1 MTGQQTL
8 EQIGKSRVVAVLVI
22 DRVENAVPLAKAL
35 IDGGVNA
42 MELTLRTDAAIGSL
56 RAIKAEVPE
65 MIAGIGTILTVNQ
78 VREVS
83 LAGAV
88 FGVAPGVN
96 RKVIEEARAL
106 GLPFAPGVVTPSD
119 VEKALEYDLRILKF
133 FPAEPSGGLAY
144 LKSMNAPYA
153 HLNVKYMPLGGINLQ
168 NMRSYLEDPMILA
181 IGGSWLAESKLI
193 QKQDWKAITENA
205 RRASEIAREVT
216 GGPLCQCK

>member
-1 MTGQQTL
+1 MAEQQIL
-8 EQIGKSRVVAVLVI
+8 EQIGKNRVIAVLVI
-22 DRVENAVPLAKAL
+22 DRVQDAVPLAKAL
-35 IDGGVNA
+35 IEGGVNA
-42 MELTLRTDAAIGSL
+42 MELTLRTAAAIDSL

-65 MIAGIGTILTVNQ
+65 MTAGIGTILTVNQ
-78 VREVS
+78 LREVCR
-83 LAGAV
+83 AGAA

-153 HLNVKYMPLGGINLQ
+153 HLGLKYMPLGGINLQ
-168 NMRSYLEDPMILA
+168 NMGHYLEDPIIPA
-181 IGGSWLAESKLI
+181 VGGSWLAEGKLI

-205 RRASEIAREVT
+205 RRAMEVARGIA
-216 GGPLCQCK
+216 GGR

>member
-1 MTGQQTL
+1 MSRQQTL
-8 EQIGKSRVVAVLVI
+8 EQIGKSRVIAVLVI

-42 MELTLRTDAAIGSL
+42 MELTLRTDAAIDSL
-56 RAIKAEVPE
+56 RAIRAEVPE
-65 MIAGIGTILTVNQ
+65 MIAGVGTILTVSQ
-78 VREVS
+78 LREVC
-83 LAGAV
+83 LAGAA
-88 FGVAPGVN
+88 FGVAPGAN
-96 RKVIEEARAL
+96 RKVIEEARSL

-153 HLNVKYMPLGGINLQ
+153 HFDIKYIPLGGVNLQ
-168 NMRSYLEDPMILA
+168 NMRSYLEDPIILA
-181 IGGSWLAESKLI
+181 VGGSWIAESKLI

-205 RRASEIAREVT
+205 RRASQIAREIRE
-216 GGPLCQCK
+216 GR